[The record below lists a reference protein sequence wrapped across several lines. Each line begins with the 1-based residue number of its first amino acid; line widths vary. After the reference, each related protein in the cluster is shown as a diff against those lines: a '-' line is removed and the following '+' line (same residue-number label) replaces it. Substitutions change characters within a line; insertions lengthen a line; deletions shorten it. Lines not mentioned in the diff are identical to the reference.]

1 MEHFSLLPNTEIN
14 APTKSFQRHAVF
26 HSYFSDD
33 RKQDSTTTN
42 SHRKSFIG
50 ILKKKV
56 LNLSLSAIWE
66 NTDGCNEQYR
76 RASEL

>member
-1 MEHFSLLPNTEIN
+1 MHPQNHFNVMQCFTLIFLMITNKILPQLTHTE
-14 APTKSFQRHAVF
+14 KVLSEF
-26 HSYFSDD
+26 
-33 RKQDSTTTN
+33 
-42 SHRKSFIG
+42 
-50 ILKKKV
+50 KKKV